1 MARKR
6 KPTARRALI
15 LAFAAGAL
23 TGAAGTLT
31 LRRHRQEGDF
41 ATGDVTGQLD
51 DVATPSLGGRIEAS
65 PQGTPV
71 RSPAAPRS

>member
-6 KPTARRALI
+6 KSTARRALI

-31 LRRHRQEGDF
+31 LRRRGQDGAF
-41 ATGDVTGQLD
+41 PTDVVGQLD
-51 DVATPSLGGRIEAS
+51 ADLTPPLGGRIDAS
-65 PQGTPV
+65 PQGPPV
-71 RSPAAPRS
+71 SLPAPPRN